1 MSVSRQLVISP
12 YPVVCEDACPVVWED
27 PCPVLE
33 LEAAEDDGVEMDEGL
48 VAANSVAALS
58 NSIDWNYG
66 VSNEASPLTSEYII
80 AAHIFHVLGCAN
92 R

>member
-1 MSVSRQLVISP
+1 
-12 YPVVCEDACPVVWED
+12 
-27 PCPVLE
+27 
-33 LEAAEDDGVEMDEGL
+33 MDEGL

-80 AAHIFHVLGCAN
+80 AAHIFRVLGCAN